1 MDTPKSTVGTS
12 LFSAEEEI
20 ALTQSHTH
28 SHTHSHTTS
37 QTTSQTTTLPH
48 STTHYHTHSLSQ
60 KPYVVK
66 DGVFPDLARQCRQEL
81 LQLHHSSLECD
92 TDVSVMQS
100 AAMGTVK
107 PSVVSEGV
115 REGVSEGVGVKGTRS
130 VSKEVREGVSD
141 GVSDGVSKGVSKG
154 VSDGVSKGV
163 SKGVSD
169 GVSEGVSEGVIEAS
183 SASATPSLTSSPVVW
198 KSPQHRGDEMLW
210 ITPELCQQ
218 HNLTSVT
225 TLIKRLIK
233 TCSHLRNTYLPT
245 ECQAALSDFSV
256 QFAVYVS

>member
-1 MDTPKSTVGTS
+1 MDTPKSTVSTS

-66 DGVFPDLARQCRQEL
+66 DRVFPDLAQQCRQEL

-115 REGVSEGVGVKGTRS
+115 REGVSK
-130 VSKEVREGVSD
+130 GVSE
-141 GVSDGVSKGVSKG
+141 GVSKGG
-154 VSDGVSKGV
+154 
-163 SKGVSD
+163 
-169 GVSEGVSEGVIEAS
+169 SEGVSEGVIEAS
-183 SASATPSLTSSPVVW
+183 SASASATPSLTSSPVVW

-218 HNLTSVT
+218 YNLTSVT
-225 TLIKRLIK
+225 SLIKRLIK
-233 TCSHLRNTYLPT
+233 TCSHLRRTYLPT